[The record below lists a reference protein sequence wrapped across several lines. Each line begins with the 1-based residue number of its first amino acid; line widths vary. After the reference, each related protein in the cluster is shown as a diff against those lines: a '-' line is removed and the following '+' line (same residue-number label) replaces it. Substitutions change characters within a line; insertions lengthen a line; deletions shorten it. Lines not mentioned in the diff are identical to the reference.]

1 MIWRCVLPAI
11 AAIALAVPARAEDQV
26 DPWSCPAWIA
36 IAERDYGIPPLLL
49 QAIGRV
55 EAGEA
60 IDQGRAGAWI
70 LDIGGQMVQPA
81 SLASALDTIILS
93 REPSIDVGCLQINLR
108 AHGTAVLAP
117 GWLLY
122 PKYNAAYGA
131 WYLVTLFQ
139 RYRSWAGAVAA
150 YHAGRDT
157 ERGQLYCHR
166 VSVVLFDMQRSAGP
180 GLNLSC

>member
-1 MIWRCVLPAI
+1 MIGRCVLPAI
-11 AAIALAVPARAEDQV
+11 AAIALPVPAQAEGQV
-26 DPWSCPAWIA
+26 DPWSCPAWTA
-36 IAERDYGIPPLLL
+36 IAERDYGNPPLLL

-70 LDIGGQMVQPA
+70 LDIGGQMVQPT

-108 AHGTAVLAP
+108 AHGAAVLAR
-117 GWLLY
+117 GGLLY

-131 WYLVTLFQ
+131 WYLATLFHKT
-139 RYRSWAGAVAA
+139 RIWTMAVSA
-150 YHAGRDT
+150 YHAGTNSR
-157 ERGQLYCHR
+157 RGQLYCHR
-166 VSVVLFDMQRSAGP
+166 VAAAVVDLQRSSGA
-180 GLNLSC
+180 GLNLPC